1 MPQMAPTLWLSLLFL
16 FSIALIL
23 FLIMNYF
30 IFYPEKLDSA
40 SKLTLLPQNHWK
52 W

>member
-1 MPQMAPTLWLSLLFL
+1 MPQMAPTLWLNLLFL
-16 FSIALIL
+16 FSSALIL

-30 IFYPEKLDSA
+30 IFPPEKLNSTDKSSLP
-40 SKLTLLPQNHWK
+40 SKKHWK